1 MSIHEPREGPEHP
14 AAAPATRDQQPEPRH
29 HLRQAKDEAFS
40 AFYRTTVRSLVGF
53 LANQGAGMHVAA
65 DIAQDTMLSAYER
78 WDTIDQP
85 RAWVHT
91 VASRK
96 LVRSIASCE
105 EQPVEQVPEPT
116 SLLANPDAIVT
127 WEARH
132 DLLPLLRSLPPRQR
146 QVLAWALS
154 GFTPGDIAEQL
165 GMSDEAVRASLYKAR
180 RAVAAA
186 IKEREEGQ

>member
-1 MSIHEPREGPEHP
+1 MSIHEPGDGPEHP
-14 AAAPATRDQQPEPRH
+14 AVAPATRDQPDPRH
-29 HLRQAKDEAFS
+29 DLQLAKDAAFS
-40 AFYRTTVRSLVGF
+40 AFYRATVRSLVGF
-53 LANQGAGMHVAA
+53 LVNQGAGVHVAA

-91 VASRK
+91 VASRALLRK
-96 LVRSIASCE
+96 LASCE

-116 SLLANPDAIVT
+116 SLLADPDAIAA

-165 GMSDEAVRASLYKAR
+165 GMNDDAVRASLYKAR
-180 RAVAAA
+180 RAVAEV
-186 IKEREEGQ
+186 IKAREEGQ

>member
-1 MSIHEPREGPEHP
+1 MTIHEPGDSPEPP
-14 AAAPATRDQQPEPRH
+14 ALAPATRDQPDPRH
-29 HLRQAKDEAFS
+29 GLRQAKDEAFS
-40 AFYRTTVRSLVGF
+40 AFYRATVRSLVGF
-53 LANQGAGMHVAA
+53 LVNQGAGLYVAA

-78 WDTIDQP
+78 WDTIDHP

-91 VASRK
+91 VASRA
-96 LVRSIASCE
+96 LLRRIASCE

-116 SLLANPDAIVT
+116 SLLADPDAIAA

-165 GMSDEAVRASLYKAR
+165 GMSDDAVRASLYKAR
-180 RAVAAA
+180 RAVAEA